1 MKILLVEDNPG
12 DLRLMSEAFRESG
25 FSPELFSVK
34 DGLEALAFL
43 RRQSPF
49 DNAVKPDLM
58 ILDLNLP
65 RKNGKEILE
74 DIKNDDNLKL
84 IPVIVLT
91 SSNDDSDIMN
101 CYNLHANCYITK
113 PSDLDKFSQIV
124 RIIEIFWF
132 NTASLPR

>member
-12 DLRLMSEAFRESG
+12 DLRLMSEALRESG
-25 FSPELFSVK
+25 FSPELFSVE

-49 DNAVKPDLM
+49 EDAVKPDLM

-65 RKNGKEILE
+65 KKNGREVLEEI
-74 DIKNDDNLKL
+74 KQDDELRL

-91 SSNDDSDIMN
+91 SSDDDSDIFN

-113 PSDLDKFSQIV
+113 PSDLDKFSHIV

-132 NTASLPR
+132 NTATLPK